1 MGNLPFF
8 NVGKVQHLITEF
20 CFFLFEVLLA
30 YCICNFYAV
39 LIFFWCSIPWRCS
52 PAANKNVLTTPPVFP
67 GLVFLPNAIKN
78 KSLKKTKKK
87 PCRCFQMKPKLSAF
101 SHLFILTLVEV
112 AVDSWPFSL
121 VNISY
126 VQTVLKASGWR
137 GGGLWTPTQLFSGL
151 RSSTP
156 YVKTFRMSV
165 QLSLIS
171 LSFFFFSSSWYA
183 ASSSNTVWKRS
194 EDVRCLLK
202 GSSTAPRVMSG
213 LRL

>member
-1 MGNLPFF
+1 
-8 NVGKVQHLITEF
+8 
-20 CFFLFEVLLA
+20 
-30 YCICNFYAV
+30 
-39 LIFFWCSIPWRCS
+39 
-52 PAANKNVLTTPPVFP
+52 
-67 GLVFLPNAIKN
+67 
-78 KSLKKTKKK
+78 
-87 PCRCFQMKPKLSAF
+87 MKPKLSAF

-171 LSFFFFSSSWYA
+171 LSFSFFFLHDMLLPPP
-183 ASSSNTVWKRS
+183 TRS
-194 EDVRCLLK
+194 EKDQK
-202 GSSTAPRVMSG
+202 MSG
-213 LRL
+213 VF

>member
-1 MGNLPFF
+1 
-8 NVGKVQHLITEF
+8 
-20 CFFLFEVLLA
+20 
-30 YCICNFYAV
+30 
-39 LIFFWCSIPWRCS
+39 
-52 PAANKNVLTTPPVFP
+52 
-67 GLVFLPNAIKN
+67 
-78 KSLKKTKKK
+78 
-87 PCRCFQMKPKLSAF
+87 MKPKLSAF

-126 VQTVLKASGWR
+126 VQTVLKAGGWR

-171 LSFFFFSSSWYA
+171 LSFFFFFFMICCFLLQHGLKKIRRCPVSSEGLQHRSQ
-183 ASSSNTVWKRS
+183 SNVWPPS
-194 EDVRCLLK
+194 V
-202 GSSTAPRVMSG
+202 AV
-213 LRL
+213 